1 MDKVFKM
8 SWVVTLSNIF
18 LFFFKQVSQHVL
30 WNCYRFIV
38 SSLNSAR
45 FLFYATLRTL
55 GFELLPKKA
64 PSNPVTGGPG
74 PPEGYLL
81 FWTHTSVQTSQR
93 DQATDRDVDVR
104 ATLAPRP
111 PPPPLLWTTCCLRDN
126 AWAFKQSASPS
137 EGSGSWVRAAL
148 VFLWSYVL
156 SRIMVAASHT
166 CFSRSLGQQASNMED
181 KTIKLQNYRNY
192 FYYIFIPLFNKSQ

>member
-1 MDKVFKM
+1 M
-8 SWVVTLSNIF
+8 SCYVIQHFFV
-18 LFFFKQVSQHVL
+18 FFFKQVSQHVL

-111 PPPPLLWTTCCLRDN
+111 LRC
-126 AWAFKQSASPS
+126 
-137 EGSGSWVRAAL
+137 SGPHAV
-148 VFLWSYVL
+148 
-156 SRIMVAASHT
+156 
-166 CFSRSLGQQASNMED
+166 
-181 KTIKLQNYRNY
+181 
-192 FYYIFIPLFNKSQ
+192 